1 MNDIF
6 QVVEQQHQLLVL
18 TSVSDLGGSTS
29 RGGGGGGRGRGSASC
44 GGRIYGYTDAPP
56 TLGGTSNC
64 PHCFCSPCVTSR
76 PLTFLVGRAAEDAR
90 NAHKRYPLYR
100 KFWRVLNDLGVWRH
114 DQYLARKALR
124 TCVEDVREVMPT
136 CVLNVRE

>member
-1 MNDIF
+1 MASTTAPT
-6 QVVEQQHQLLVL
+6 VG

-29 RGGGGGGRGRGSASC
+29 RGGGGGGRGRGSASR

-56 TLGGTSNC
+56 TLDGTSNC

-76 PLTFLVGRAAEDAR
+76 PLTFLVGRAAEDAK

-100 KFWRVLNDLGVWRH
+100 KFWRVLNDL
-114 DQYLARKALR
+114 
-124 TCVEDVREVMPT
+124 
-136 CVLNVRE
+136 

>member
-1 MNDIF
+1 MNHIF

-18 TSVSDLGGSTS
+18 AVATLVVRQVVEVGAVKVEAVDVVRLVVD
-29 RGGGGGGRGRGSASC
+29 
-44 GGRIYGYTDAPP
+44 GYTDATP
-56 TLGGTSNC
+56 TLGGTFNC

-100 KFWRVLNDLGVWRH
+100 KFRRVLNDLGVWRH
-114 DQYLARKALR
+114 DQYLTRKALR

>member
-29 RGGGGGGRGRGSASC
+29 RGGGGRGRGSASC

-76 PLTFLVGRAAEDAR
+76 SLTFLVGRAAEDAR

-124 TCVEDVREVMPT
+124 TCVEDVRKVMPT

>member
-18 TSVSDLGGSTS
+18 AVATLVVRQVVEVGAVDVVRQVVEVGAVDVVRQVVEVVFTSTLMPLQLLVV
-29 RGGGGGGRGRGSASC
+29 
-44 GGRIYGYTDAPP
+44 PP
-56 TLGGTSNC
+56 TVRTVFA
-64 PHCFCSPCVTSR
+64 PR

-100 KFWRVLNDLGVWRH
+100 KF
-114 DQYLARKALR
+114 
-124 TCVEDVREVMPT
+124 
-136 CVLNVRE
+136 

>member
-44 GGRIYGYTDAPP
+44 GGHIYGYTDAPP
-56 TLGGTSNC
+56 TVRTVSA
-64 PHCFCSPCVTSR
+64 P
-76 PLTFLVGRAAEDAR
+76 
-90 NAHKRYPLYR
+90 
-100 KFWRVLNDLGVWRH
+100 RV
-114 DQYLARKALR
+114 
-124 TCVEDVREVMPT
+124 
-136 CVLNVRE
+136 